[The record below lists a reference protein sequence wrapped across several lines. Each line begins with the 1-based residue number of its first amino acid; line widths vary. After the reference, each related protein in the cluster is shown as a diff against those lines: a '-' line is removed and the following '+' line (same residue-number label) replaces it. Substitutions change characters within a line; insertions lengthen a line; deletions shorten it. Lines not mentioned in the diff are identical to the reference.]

1 MHFIKKFGVFLID
14 TGRQKLHNKQSTEN
28 CIWMRDSYLP
38 AAKQKQRRRQMVV
51 RKAISQ
57 DIDRIMEIYAR
68 AKIYMNE
75 NGNPG
80 QWINGYPAKSLI
92 ESDIEKGQS
101 FVCEAPDTK
110 EIYGVFAFIL
120 GEDPTY
126 KVIEG
131 GQWLN
136 QKPYG
141 TIHRIGSAGRV
152 KGIFAAAM
160 DFCMNQVDN
169 LRIDTHANNLTMQ
182 HLVEKH
188 GFQKCGTIYV
198 HDGSP
203 RIAYHFCKAN
213 SID

>member
-1 MHFIKKFGVFLID
+1 MLSFFLLVRPTGLEPVRPADTSTSSLPVCQFQHSRTYFFPTLEFYFSLSRLSMHFIKKFGVFLID

-92 ESDIEKGQS
+92 EMCIRDRENLVQA
-101 FVCEAPDTK
+101 APT
-110 EIYGVFAFIL
+110 L
-120 GEDPTY
+120 
-126 KVIEG
+126 
-131 GQWLN
+131 
-136 QKPYG
+136 
-141 TIHRIGSAGRV
+141 
-152 KGIFAAAM
+152 M
-160 DFCMNQVDN
+160 
-169 LRIDTHANNLTMQ
+169 
-182 HLVEKH
+182 
-188 GFQKCGTIYV
+188 
-198 HDGSP
+198 
-203 RIAYHFCKAN
+203 
-213 SID
+213 